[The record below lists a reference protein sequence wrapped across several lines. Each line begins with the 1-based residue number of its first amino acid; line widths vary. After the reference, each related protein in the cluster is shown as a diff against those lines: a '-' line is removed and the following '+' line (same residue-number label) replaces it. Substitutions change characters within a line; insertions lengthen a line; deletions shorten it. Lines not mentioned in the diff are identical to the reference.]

1 MSEEMIDRVL
11 ALKTWAIVGLSD
23 NPDRAAF
30 GVAALLKAKGH
41 HIVPVHPKA
50 ETVHGEKGY
59 ASLMSIPFPVDVVN
73 IFVNSSLAGAV
84 VDEAIAVKAK
94 AVWMQLDVID
104 DAAFARAESAG
115 LLAVMNR
122 CPAIEYGH
130 RD

>member
-50 ETVHGEKGY
+50 ETVHGE
-59 ASLMSIPFPVDVVN
+59 
-73 IFVNSSLAGAV
+73 
-84 VDEAIAVKAK
+84 
-94 AVWMQLDVID
+94 
-104 DAAFARAESAG
+104 R
-115 LLAVMNR
+115 VMPR
-122 CPAIEYGH
+122 
-130 RD
+130 